1 VALKSVSSNAT
12 SLLGIPATAGA
23 AAGSSAAN
31 ATDAPSAEGSS
42 GSTGAGGGTTGT
54 GGAGISFVQLLT
66 QSATTTS
73 GTEGSA
79 KTTQSAPQEKSA
91 TKDDESGSDSVAMAL
106 AMVSQSLAQAASAAA
121 PTTAAAGG
129 NVSAAK
135 SDTAQIPAALAAA
148 ARVASAAVAAGTVA
162 GGATGGTVPGSA
174 GAGASGAGAAANADD
189 ADSADGPDGSAAT
202 AQKLFA
208 LLTQGEDAGLGTLS
222 SKDAAQPGDD
232 SQHDSPGNSANAPT
246 VTSSTASA
254 HLSVGSHFSL
264 QHAGNDAKTPA
275 DVKSPVGSTAW
286 ADELGGKITWMAH
299 QGIESASLRLSPAH
313 LGPVEVRIS
322 VQDGGASVWFGAAQA
337 DTRAALEQALPR
349 LREMFSTQG
358 LTLADANVSRD
369 PPKQHQQPTGSV
381 QGIASVTGISEESGP
396 HSSSSVSSL
405 RIGLLDTYA

>member
-1 VALKSVSSNAT
+1 MPV
-12 SLLGIPATAGA
+12 TAGA
-23 AAGSSAAN
+23 AASASATN
-31 ATDAPSAEGSS
+31 ATDGSNAAGAPGAGGAA
-42 GSTGAGGGTTGT
+42 GSTGA
-54 GGAGISFVQLLT
+54 AGISFVQLLT
-66 QSATTTS
+66 QSAATSS
-73 GTEGSA
+73 GTEAPA
-79 KTTQSAPQEKSA
+79 KTTEVPQQEKSA
-91 TKDDESGSDSVAMAL
+91 PRDDESGSDSVAMAL

-232 SQHDSPGNSANAPT
+232 SQNNSPGNSANAPT
-246 VTSSTASA
+246 VNSSTASA

-369 PPKQHQQPTGSV
+369 PPKQHQHPTGSV

-396 HSSSSVSSL
+396 HSSSSLSSL

>member
-1 VALKSVSSNAT
+1 VALKSVSSNTT

-31 ATDAPSAEGSS
+31 ATDASSAAGGS
-42 GSTGAGGGTTGT
+42 GSTGAGGAATGT
-54 GGAGISFVQLLT
+54 AGVGISFVQLLT
-66 QSATTTS
+66 QSATTTT

-106 AMVSQSLAQAASAAA
+106 AMVSQSLAQAASAATQ
-121 PTTAAAGG
+121 TTAAAGG

-135 SDTAQIPAALAAA
+135 SDTAQISAALSAAA
-148 ARVASAAVAAGTVA
+148 KVASAAAAAGTVA
-162 GGATGGTVPGSA
+162 GAAGDAASGPA
-174 GAGASGAGAAANADD
+174 GAGASGAGAAATADD
-189 ADSADGPDGSAAT
+189 ADAADGADASAAT

-208 LLTQGEDAGLGTLS
+208 LLMQGADSNLGAQA
-222 SKDAAQPGDD
+222 SKDPTQSSDG
-232 SQHDSPGNSANAPT
+232 SQSNSQGNPDNGPT
-246 VTSSTASA
+246 VNASTANA
-254 HLSVGSHFSL
+254 HLSVGSHFSV
-264 QHAGNDAKTPA
+264 QHSNEAKSA
-275 DVKSPVGSTAW
+275 LDIKSPVGSTAW
-286 ADELGGKITWMAH
+286 AEELGGKITWMAH
-299 QGIESASLRLSPAH
+299 QGIESASLKLSPAH

-358 LTLADANVSRD
+358 LTLADANVSRE
-369 PPKQHQQPTGSV
+369 PPRQQQQPTVHGV
-381 QGIASVTGISEESGP
+381 ASVTGVSEGSVTL
-396 HSSSSVSSL
+396 SSSSLSSL

>member
-1 VALKSVSSNAT
+1 VTLKSVSSTAT
-12 SLLGIPATAGA
+12 SVLGIPATAGA
-23 AAGSSAAN
+23 ATGSSATN
-31 ATDAPSAEGSS
+31 AADASAAACAPVTPG
-42 GSTGAGGGTTGT
+42 TAGAATRK
-54 GGAGISFVQLLT
+54 GAAGMSFVQLLT
-66 QSATTTS
+66 QSATTNG
-73 GTEGSA
+73 GTEVSA
-79 KTTQSAPQEKSA
+79 KTTESPPQEKSA

-106 AMVSQSLAQAASAAA
+106 AMVSQSLAQAASAATT
-121 PTTAAAGG
+121 TTAAAGG
-129 NVSAAK
+129 SVSAAK

-148 ARVASAAVAAGTVA
+148 AKVASAAAAAGTVA
-162 GGATGGTVPGSA
+162 TGAAGTGTA
-174 GAGASGAGAAANADD
+174 AGASGPGAAASADD
-189 ADSADGPDGSAAT
+189 SDAADGADGSVAT

-208 LLTQGEDAGLGTLS
+208 LLMQGGDAGLGKMA
-222 SKDAAQPGDD
+222 SKDAQSADA
-232 SQHDSPGNSANAPT
+232 SQNNSQTNQDTGPT
-246 VTSSTASA
+246 VNSSTANA

-264 QHAGNDAKTPA
+264 QHTNEAKATV

-286 ADELGGKITWMAH
+286 ADELGGKITWMTH

-369 PPKQHQQPTGSV
+369 PPRQQQQQTATHSV
-381 QGIASVTGISEESGP
+381 VGVTGVTEVSGA
-396 HSSSSVSSL
+396 HSSSSLSSL